1 MKNKSV
7 SDFVAATMD
16 AVLNSREHKALFS
29 GHYKYA
35 QDMNDAKKGKKEV
48 CPECNKVMDN
58 NMMDSCSCGD
68 KSYAM
73 DDEVFADDTDM
84 SMYSDDMGMS
94 MDSDDMGMS
103 MDSDDVED
111 YSMDMDGMHSTAA
124 FDVAIDGLLTASAAL
139 DAVGMSNSS
148 TVSLKLASLIVEA
161 KKVKKEEEAAS
172 KKKKPVKGKEM
183 AKSNGKSSASTSKST
198 GSTAKKKV

>member
-48 CPECNKVMDN
+48 CPECNKVMDK

-73 DDEVFADDTDM
+73 DDEVFADD
-84 SMYSDDMGMS
+84 MGMS
-94 MDSDDMGMS
+94 MDSDDMDMS

-183 AKSNGKSSASTSKST
+183 AKSNGKPN
-198 GSTAKKKV
+198 GSNGKKKV